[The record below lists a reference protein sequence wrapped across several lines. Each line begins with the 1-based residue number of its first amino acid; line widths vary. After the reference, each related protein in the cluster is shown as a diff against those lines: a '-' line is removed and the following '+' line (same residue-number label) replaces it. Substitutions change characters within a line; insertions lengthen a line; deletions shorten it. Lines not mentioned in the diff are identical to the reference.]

1 MEKITIYTSET
12 CPYCKKVK
20 EVLTENNI
28 EFNNLLTKDNEDMW
42 QQIVDLVG
50 MGQLPT
56 VLFNGEYLMPGRD
69 FGNEDNLIKLIQ
81 NQKPSKFTKEERLLE
96 KIKTL
101 NFNISNAF
109 NRTNQILT
117 KIEEKLK

>member
-1 MEKITIYTSET
+1 
-12 CPYCKKVK
+12 
-20 EVLTENNI
+20 
-28 EFNNLLTKDNEDMW
+28 
-42 QQIVDLVG
+42 
-50 MGQLPT
+50 
-56 VLFNGEYLMPGRD
+56 MPGRD